1 MMKPMAIQVRSQMA
15 GKARAPNL
23 FAPINQF
30 SKTDCIHDAANKA
43 PLNSKPVA
51 WHDIADCPNSSGHL
65 EECCSSK
72 CVTFLGNLQC
82 TDKVDSPIN
91 WLVDACVEIELI
103 STALQMKYEDEPA
116 QVIAHWN
123 RDVKHTTGNRHRTG
137 GGITDADF
145 WPDILTK
152 IARKKIDPPSSTQM
166 VFTDFGSEFF
176 LQGLLCAM
184 LGDFKEVVGIEID
197 PDTFDKSVKL
207 SNLLMTRA
215 QRENKFISKIE
226 LHQGDFLKHQAVPTI
241 MARSTVVYANNVVF
255 GSDSNVALVTMW
267 RQHLPAN
274 ATVVMFDETA
284 ILSSGSQRISRL
296 SLQLNWISK
305 IAMVNAS
312 VSWHPSDQKEVHVW
326 QVLPEY
332 TSLRGWAASA
342 KFVDLLGWAIF
353 HGKAFLIDGAKRS
366 SLWPEHFTVFD
377 FSAFKSQWKS
387 VMQRDESSIFVVV
400 KSTHEDYILAR
411 NQASMKLQD
420 PTNRANLNSFCV
432 VDCSEHHPVLNTL
445 LREILKRQD

>member
-1 MMKPMAIQVRSQMA
+1 MMKAMAVQVRSQMA
-15 GKARAPNL
+15 GKARAPIF
-23 FAPINQF
+23 FAPINPKPD
-30 SKTDCIHDAANKA
+30 SMHDAANQA

-51 WHDIADCPNSSGHL
+51 WHKIADCSNSSGHL

-72 CVTFLGNLQC
+72 CVTFLGNLLC
-82 TDKVDSPIN
+82 TDKVDSPIK

-103 STALQMKYEDEPA
+103 PTALQKRYEDEPA

-152 IARKKIDPPSSTQM
+152 IARKNIDLPSSTQM

-215 QRENKFISKIE
+215 QREKKFLSKIE

-255 GSDSNVALVTMW
+255 GSDSNVALVTLW
-267 RQHLPAN
+267 RQHLPAY

-284 ILSSGSQRISRL
+284 VLSSGSQRISRL

-353 HGKAFLIDGAKRS
+353 HGRAFLIDGAKRS
-366 SLWPEHFTVFD
+366 SIWPEHFTVFD